1 MESNAIL
8 QTAVAWHRIFEDRPA
23 DAHLCCPKIDEEDVA
38 NYDEPDVPDEGGVSA
53 DEKKRRIKEY
63 ESRFQNVYD
72 LSILMG
78 LGREVAGE
86 WLDNWTQTVEAC
98 LTRCD
103 SCVRNWHRNREP
115 YLNGLHLAPEM
126 IDYMRKMLGE
136 FDKGRIDKGL
146 QRARAILEE
155 HGPMAT
161 AKLVEH
167 DMSAVLALFEALCSI
182 EYLCRPENRE
192 DFDYVFEK
200 TQQKRP
206 LRMQGGLIPTMT
218 YFLFDDFA
226 SPYRQK
232 FAESAWEKRPPE
244 SLTDQEWDWAICP
257 HLTTAILKVSLSRG
271 MPSADKICKFW
282 RGFSFI
288 LRSLSEKQ
296 IINSLRAMEV
306 SPSVYFLALEHLA
319 TDSDEAL
326 AMVLKGLR
334 ALMEKSPSAFWAAF
348 HQVTPSQLVEEIFKS
363 PAFRRFLNKSLMSD
377 MMVTEG
383 DNQVPAL
390 AAWMRAL
397 IRSLPSIQRSDVCES
412 LLRHLFDTFRRDP
425 NADRA
430 AQATCTLAG
439 LVTLSESLDGYL
451 HQEVP
456 FDTGTALIM
465 VNQLLNRVVQY
476 GDVIITAA
484 GLKPGDTFNV
494 GISQTAMAIIHSA
507 LALDAR
513 ATEIE
518 WKALIEEIPV
528 QDAVNRDSGALWESF
543 LEMLWYGQ
551 LGHVELAKAMLMA
564 TLRLRNIERFIP
576 KRKEQLKREQQ
587 KFNLRYQQQ
596 TAAIGK
602 MLGRLSDFKQD
613 DLNKFC
619 SERQSPTIHPI
630 VSSLIHGEDAIR
642 EAGFELLKATTGES
656 LPSDAVGKMLEDYFS
671 PFLDAI
677 SEAVNKVT
685 AGGGASSPWSH
696 MLPILKCSEFVL
708 NGLCDPSVG
717 QLRRKSLTTEE
728 HTSVKRWWECVW
740 QAVDHSFRM
749 MRTWHEK
756 VDKKIMEDFCRDVM
770 ELAKKLFAQDGVMAS
785 ALSQHSS
792 DDAAQTNG
800 DDTAKAMRSVLEPP
814 RKYSFS
820 LADMLQLRD
829 KYLIMGIIEVFKK
842 LVARLKQNNMDLPQK
857 TLAHLGNMLKRRK
870 LPGGRLD
877 YVQKTNL
884 TDEQRIELLKALGED
899 AAIDE
904 QFMGTKPGEKEAKEK
919 ERAMRQ
925 SKIDFSKGGLNLSG
939 LAKGHMADITP
950 NFEKRGSALLARLKE
965 EGDLKPKQLTKLD
978 HKAMLANQMSIKEA
992 RARDKAEKI
1001 KRDAE
1006 AIAKAKALRAPPKTV
1021 PGEGSGLQGIAG
1033 VRGKDH
1039 TPVVKDEIMVG
1050 SSSEEEEDSDDE
1062 RIRLKA
1068 KAGNKN
1074 LNEAECRRLLMLAEK
1089 RGPVK
1094 KVKLQRSA
1102 KDMRARLIPP
1112 MDVLHQAILEW
1123 DIFHEGNDPPNG
1135 YRYETVSNSYTNPH
1149 SYKQTFFPLLINEA
1163 WRSFV
1168 TAKDEATSKP
1178 LGIKVLSRM
1187 SVDTF
1192 MEVTASVPTQVSKD
1206 RGLSEGDIV
1215 LVSKGEDPLN
1225 QPTEL
1230 HCLSRIWKTTYKKD
1244 TVEVVF
1250 RLSSRGNHILQSLL
1264 PGSQFHVV
1272 KITNMTT
1279 IEREYAALESL
1290 QYYDLMDEVLKAQPS
1305 PMLTFGDEAVNGVM
1319 ENYQLNVGQARAILN
1334 AKENDGFTLVQ
1345 GPPGTGKTK
1354 TIVAMVGSLL
1364 TGLLKSSNG
1373 AVPLARPVIG
1383 PSHGQAPPAK
1393 KLLVC
1398 APSNAAVDELVLRL
1412 KAGVKTMHGTSHK
1425 INVLRLGRTDAIN
1438 AGVKDV
1444 TLDELVK
1451 ARMEAEIN
1459 NSGPSDR
1466 EKLHQEAGVL
1476 KEKIGELRPQLEAA
1490 RASDNRTFTMKLQRE
1505 FDELKRRQA
1514 HIGAKIDQNK
1524 SNGNTFA
1531 RETEIKRRQIQQDI
1545 LDKAQVLCATLSGS
1559 GHEMF
1564 KNLNVEFETVIIDEA
1579 AQCVEL
1585 SALIPLKYGC
1595 SKCILVGDP
1604 KQLPPTVLSQ
1614 SAARYGYDQSLF
1626 VRMQK
1631 NHSKDVHLLDMQYRM
1646 HPEISRFPSKEFYEG
1661 LLQDGADMG
1670 KLRMQPWHQSALLGP
1685 YRFFDVKGSQSRGP
1699 KNQSLVNEEELKVA
1713 MQLYRRFRSDYSGVD
1728 SKGKIGI
1735 ITPYKAQL
1743 FRLRQ
1748 RFAEKYGDGITEE
1761 IEFNTTDAFQ
1771 GRECEIII
1779 FSCVR
1784 ASPTGGI
1791 GFMTDIRRMNVGLT
1805 RAKSSLWILGD
1816 SRALVQGEFWG
1827 KLIEDAKQRDRY
1839 TSGNVMALL
1848 SQPGQK
1854 VPLASL
1860 TAPPSGPTQTLGA
1873 IRNTDVAM
1881 TDAPEI
1887 TLQKASVS
1895 NAPTQQQGPATTRPY
1910 VHEETTA
1917 PPTLPYRGT
1926 GIGGLNERGEVT
1938 SMLPRGGGAPMIQ
1951 STAGSAGKKRP
1962 RDNNDD
1968 GRSAPKKTHHPGS
1981 DRGPAR
1987 APTGYHKHNKH
1998 KQPKPPTDPSAMQV
2012 LGLAPPERP
2021 PAEQAQTPQPHNRPP
2036 SAPRLS
2042 AGPNAPKGSVMLPK
2056 RPNSDPFIRRKP
2068 GKR

>member
-1 MESNAIL
+1 MEPNALL
-8 QTAVAWHRIFEDRPA
+8 QAALAWHRVFEDRPP
-23 DAHLCCPKIDEEDVA
+23 DAHLCCPKIDEEDFA
-38 NYDEPDVPDEGGVSA
+38 NYDEPNVPDEGGLSVE
-53 DEKKRRIKEY
+53 EKQGRIEEY
-63 ESRFQNVYD
+63 ESRFQNTYD

-86 WLDNWTQTVEAC
+86 WLDNWTQAVDAC

-103 SCVRNWHRNREP
+103 SCVRNWHRTRQP
-115 YLNGLHLAPEM
+115 YLSGLHLAPEM
-126 IDYMRKMLGE
+126 IDYMRIKLGE
-136 FDKGRIDKGL
+136 FDQLRIDKGL
-146 QRARAILEE
+146 QNARSILEAK
-155 HGPMAT
+155 GPMTT

-167 DMSAVLALFEALCSI
+167 DMSAVIALFEALCST
-182 EYLCRPENRE
+182 EYLSGPGNKEV
-192 DFDYVFEK
+192 FTYVFEN

-218 YFLFDDFA
+218 HFLFDEP
-226 SPYRQK
+226 STPYKQK
-232 FAESAWEKRPPE
+232 FAECAWEKRPLG
-244 SLTDQEWDWAICP
+244 SITDQEWDWAICP
-257 HLTTAILKVSLSRG
+257 HLSGAILRVSLSRG
-271 MPSADKICKFW
+271 MPTPDKICRFW
-282 RGFSFI
+282 HGFSLI
-288 LRSLSEKQ
+288 LRSLNEKQ

-326 AMVLKGLR
+326 AVVLKGLR
-334 ALMEKSPSAFWAAF
+334 GLMEKSSSAFWAAF
-348 HQVTPSQLVEEIFKS
+348 DQVTPSQLVEEIFKS
-363 PAFRRFLNKSLMSD
+363 PAFRRFLNKSLAQE

-383 DNQVPAL
+383 DNQLPAL
-390 AAWMRAL
+390 ATWMGAF
-397 IRSLPSIQRSDVCES
+397 IRSLPTIQRSDVCES

-425 NADRA
+425 AADRA

-439 LVTLSESLDGYL
+439 LITLRESLDGYL
-451 HQEVP
+451 HQESP

-465 VNQLLNRVVQY
+465 VNQLLNRVIQY
-476 GDVIITAA
+476 SDVIITAA

-494 GISQTAMAIIHSA
+494 GISQAAMGIIHSA

-518 WKALIEEIPV
+518 WKALTTGIPV
-528 QDAVNRDSGALWESF
+528 QDAVNRDSGVLWESF

-551 LGHVELAKAMLMA
+551 LGHAELAKAMLMA
-564 TLRLRNIERFIP
+564 TLRLRSIERFMP
-576 KRKEQLKREQQ
+576 KRKEQLKPEQQ
-587 KFNLRYQQQ
+587 KFNSRYQQQ
-596 TAAIGK
+596 TTAIGR
-602 MLGRLSDFKQD
+602 MLGRLSDFKQE
-613 DLNKFC
+613 DLVKFC

-630 VSSLIHGEDAIR
+630 ISSLIHGEDAIR
-642 EAGFELLKATTGES
+642 EAGFELLKAITSEG
-656 LPSDAVGKMLEDYFS
+656 LPSEAVGKMLEDYFA
-671 PFLDAI
+671 PFLNAF
-677 SEAVNKVT
+677 SEAVHSVT
-685 AGGGASSPWSH
+685 AKNGISSPWSH

-708 NGLCDPSVG
+708 NGLCDPSSG
-717 QLRRKSLTTEE
+717 QLRRKTLTSEE
-728 HTSVKRWWECVW
+728 HAAVQRWWECVW
-740 QAVDHSFRM
+740 QVVDHSFVM
-749 MRTWHEK
+749 MRIWHER

-770 ELAKKLFAQDGVMAS
+770 ELGNKLFAQDGVMAS
-785 ALSQHSS
+785 ALSQHSG
-792 DDAAQTNG
+792 DDGGQTNG
-800 DDTAKAMRSVLEPP
+800 DATMKALKAVLEPP
-814 RKYSFS
+814 RRYSFS

-829 KYLIMGIIEVFKK
+829 KYLIAGIIEMIKK
-842 LVARLKQNNMDLPQK
+842 LLARLKQNDMVLPNK
-857 TLAHLGNMLKRRK
+857 AVVHLHNMLRRRK
-870 LPGGRLD
+870 LAGGRLD
-877 YVQKTNL
+877 YAQKTNL

-899 AAIDE
+899 ALIEE
-904 QFMGTKPGEKEAKEK
+904 QFMGPKPGEREAKEK
-919 ERAMRQ
+919 ERAMKQ
-925 SKIDFSKGGLNLSG
+925 SKIDFSRGVPSTSTKDRF
-939 LAKGHMADITP
+939 AEITP
-950 NFEKRGSALLARLKE
+950 NFEKRGSALLSKLKE
-965 EGDLKPKQLTKLD
+965 EGPKPKQPTKLD
-978 HKAMLANQMSIKEA
+978 QKAVLANQSSIKEA
-992 RARDKAEKI
+992 RAREKAEKAR
-1001 KRDAE
+1001 RDAE

-1039 TPVVKDEIMVG
+1039 APVVKDEIMVG
-1050 SSSEEEEDSDDE
+1050 SSSEEEDDSEDE
-1062 RIRLKA
+1062 RIALKA

-1074 LNEAECRRLLMLAEK
+1074 LTDTERRRLLMLAEK

-1135 YRYETVSNSYTNPH
+1135 YRCDRVSDDYTDPN

-1168 TAKDEATSKP
+1168 TSKDEATSKP
-1178 LGIKVLSRM
+1178 FGIKVLNRM
-1187 SVDTF
+1187 TVDKF
-1192 MEVTASVPTQVSKD
+1192 MEVTASVPAQISKD

-1215 LVSKGEDPLN
+1215 LVSRGEDPLN

-1244 TVEVVF
+1244 TVEVVY
-1250 RLSSRGNHILQSLL
+1250 RLNARGNQILPALL
-1264 PGSQFHVV
+1264 PGSEFNVV

-1305 PMLTFGDEAVNGVM
+1305 PMLTFGNEAVKGVM
-1319 ENYQLNVGQARAILN
+1319 ENYQLNPGQARAILN

-1354 TIVAMVGSLL
+1354 TIVAMVGCLL
-1364 TGLLKSSNG
+1364 TGVLKSSSG
-1373 AVPLARPVIG
+1373 AVPLARPG
-1383 PSHGQAPPAK
+1383 TTSTNQAPSK

-1412 KAGVKTMHGTSHK
+1412 KAGVKTMNGASHK
-1425 INVLRLGRTDAIN
+1425 VEVIRLGRTDAIN
-1438 AGVKDV
+1438 AAVKDV

-1451 ARMEAEIN
+1451 ARMDGAMN

-1466 EKLHQEAGVL
+1466 EKLHQEAGML
-1476 KEKIGELRPQLEAA
+1476 KEKITELRPQLEAA
-1490 RASDNRTFTMKLQRE
+1490 RASGDRTFIMKLQRE
-1505 FDELKRRQA
+1505 FDDLKHRQA
-1514 HIGAKIDQNK
+1514 HIGAKIDANK

-1531 RETEIKRRQIQQDI
+1531 REVEIKRRQIQQDI

-1631 NHSKDVHLLDMQYRM
+1631 NHAKDVHLLDMQYRM
-1646 HPEISRFPSKEFYEG
+1646 HPEISKFPSKEFYEG

-1670 KLRMQPWHQSALLGP
+1670 QLRMQPWHQSELLGP

-1699 KNQSLVNEEELKVA
+1699 RNQSLVNDEELKVA
-1713 MQLYRRFRSDYSGVD
+1713 MQLYHRFRTDYGNVEL
-1728 SKGKIGI
+1728 KGKIGI

-1748 RFAEKYGDGITEE
+1748 RFAEKYGDGIAEE

-1805 RAKSSLWILGD
+1805 RARSSLWILGD

-1827 KLIEDAKQRDRY
+1827 KLIEDAKERDRY

-1848 SQPGQK
+1848 DRPGRQ
-1854 VPLASL
+1854 VPLPLL
-1860 TAPPSGPTQTLGA
+1860 TTSSSKLSRPLSPMELK
-1873 IRNTDVAM
+1873 NDVVM
-1881 TDAPEI
+1881 TDAPE
-1887 TLQKASVS
+1887 
-1895 NAPTQQQGPATTRPY
+1895 PPQQWSATTRT
-1910 VHEETTA
+1910 HNQDAA
-1917 PPTLPYRGT
+1917 PAALTLPYHGS
-1926 GIGGLNERGEVT
+1926 GIGGLNGKGEIT
-1938 SMLPRGGGAPMIQ
+1938 SMLPRGGNAPVIQ
-1951 STAGSAGKKRP
+1951 STVGPAGKKRP
-1962 RDNNDD
+1962 RDDED
-1968 GRSAPKKTHHPGS
+1968 GRAGTKKPIQTHPGS
-1981 DRGPAR
+1981 DRGPVK
-1987 APTGYHKHNKH
+1987 APTGPGKH
-1998 KQPKPPTDPSAMQV
+1998 KQAKPPTDPSAMEV
-2012 LGLAPPERP
+2012 LGLIPPSRAPAQPSQPGQQPHIRP
-2021 PAEQAQTPQPHNRPP
+2021 PGGTRPNG
-2036 SAPRLS
+2036 A
-2042 AGPNAPKGSVMLPK
+2042 PNAPKGPVTMPK
-2056 RPNSDPFIRRKP
+2056 KPAADPFIRRKP

>member
-1 MESNAIL
+1 M
-8 QTAVAWHRIFEDRPA
+8 
-23 DAHLCCPKIDEEDVA
+23 
-38 NYDEPDVPDEGGVSA
+38 
-53 DEKKRRIKEY
+53 
-63 ESRFQNVYD
+63 QNKFD
-72 LSILMG
+72 
-78 LGREVAGE
+78 
-86 WLDNWTQTVEAC
+86 
-98 LTRCD
+98 
-103 SCVRNWHRNREP
+103 
-115 YLNGLHLAPEM
+115 
-126 IDYMRKMLGE
+126 E
-136 FDKGRIDKGL
+136 FDKQRIDKGL
-146 QRARAILEE
+146 KSARAILEE
-155 HGPMAT
+155 HGPMNT
-161 AKLVEH
+161 AKLVDH
-167 DMSAVLALFEALCSI
+167 DMSAVLALFEALCSMS
-182 EYLCRPENRE
+182 YLAHPENRE
-192 DFDYVFEK
+192 DFNYVFEQ
-200 TQQKRP
+200 TQRKRP

-218 YFLFDDFA
+218 FFLFDE
-226 SPYRQK
+226 SPCRQR
-232 FAESAWEKRPPE
+232 FAECAWEKRPLG
-244 SLTDQEWDWAICP
+244 SLTEQEWDWAVSP
-257 HLTTAILKVSLSRG
+257 HLTDAILKVSLSRG
-271 MPSADKICKFW
+271 MPTPDKICRFW
-282 RGFSFI
+282 RGFLLI
-288 LRSLSEKQ
+288 LRCLSEKQ
-296 IINSLRAMEV
+296 IINLLRAMEV

-334 ALMEKSPSAFWAAF
+334 ALMEKSSSAFWAAF
-348 HQVTPSQLVEEIFKS
+348 DQVTPSQLVEEIFKS

-383 DNQVPAL
+383 DSKVPAL
-390 AAWMRAL
+390 AAWMRTF
-397 IRSLPSIQRSDVCES
+397 IRSLPSTRRSDVCES
-412 LLRHLFDTFRRDP
+412 LLRHLFDTFRLDP
-425 NADRA
+425 ASDRA

-439 LVTLSESLDGYL
+439 LVTLSESLDGFL

-476 GDVIITAA
+476 SEVITTAA
-484 GLKPGDTFNV
+484 GLKPGDAFNV
-494 GISQTAMAIIHSA
+494 GLSQTAMAIIHSA

-518 WKALIEEIPV
+518 WKALIEDMPV
-528 QDAVNRDSGALWESF
+528 QDAVSRDSGALWESF

-564 TLRLRNIERFIP
+564 TLRLRNIEQFIP
-576 KRKEQLKREQQ
+576 KRKEQLKQGRD
-587 KFNLRYQQQ
+587 KFNQRYQQQ

-602 MLGRLSDFKQD
+602 MLGRLSDFKRE
-613 DLNKFC
+613 DLDKFC

-642 EAGFELLKATTGES
+642 EAGFELVKAITGES

-671 PFLDAI
+671 PFLDAF

-685 AGGGASSPWSH
+685 ASKDSSSPWSH
-696 MLPILKCSEFVL
+696 MIPILKCSEFVL

-717 QLRRKSLTTEE
+717 QLRRKVLTTEE
-728 HTSVKRWWECVW
+728 HTAVKRWWECVW

-749 MRTWHEK
+749 MRVWHIK

-770 ELAKKLFAQDGVMAS
+770 ELANKLLAQDGVMAS
-785 ALSQHSS
+785 ALSQHST
-792 DDAAQTNG
+792 DDPAQASG
-800 DDTAKAMRSVLEPP
+800 DATTRAMRGVLEPP
-814 RKYSFS
+814 RKHSFS

-829 KYLIMGIIEVFKK
+829 KYLIMGIIEVIQK
-842 LVARLKQNNMDLPQK
+842 LLARLKQNDMDLPPK
-857 TLAHLGNMLKRRK
+857 TIAHLGNMLKKKK
-870 LPGGRLD
+870 LPDGRLD

-884 TDEQRIELLKALGED
+884 TNEQRIELLKSLGED
-899 AAIDE
+899 AVIEE
-904 QFMGTKPGEKEAKEK
+904 QFVGTRPGEREARER
-919 ERAMRQ
+919 ERAMKQ
-925 SKIDFSKGGLNLSG
+925 SKLDFSKAGLNLSG
-939 LAKGHMADITP
+939 AIKDHIAEITP
-950 NFEKRGSALLARLKE
+950 NFEKRKSSLLDTLRE
-965 EGDLKPKQLTKLD
+965 EGVKPKKPPKLD
-978 HKAMLANQMSIKEA
+978 QKDIQATQASLKEA
-992 RARDKAEKI
+992 RAREKAEKA

-1006 AIAKAKALRAPPKTV
+1006 AIAKARALRAPPKTV

-1039 TPVVKDEIMVG
+1039 APTLKDEIMVG
-1050 SSSEEEEDSDDE
+1050 SSSEEEDESEEDDDE
-1062 RIRLKA
+1062 LIALKA
-1068 KAGNKN
+1068 KAKDKT
-1074 LNEAECRRLLMLAEK
+1074 LSDADRRRMMLLAEK

-1112 MDVLHQAILEW
+1112 MDILHQAILEW

-1135 YRYETVSNSYTNPH
+1135 YRCENVSNTYTDPQ

-1178 LGIKVLSRM
+1178 FGIKVLNRM
-1187 SVDTF
+1187 TVDKF
-1192 MEVTASVPTQVSKD
+1192 MEVTASVPAQVSKD

-1215 LVSKGEDPLN
+1215 IVSKGEDPLN
-1225 QPTEL
+1225 QPAEL

-1244 TVEVVF
+1244 IVEVVY
-1250 RLSSRGNHILQSLL
+1250 RLNAKGNQILPALL
-1264 PGSQFHVV
+1264 PGAEFQVV

-1290 QYYDLMDEVLKAQPS
+1290 QYYDLMDEILKAEPS

-1319 ENYQLNVGQARAILN
+1319 ENYQLNPGQARAILN
-1334 AKENDGFTLVQ
+1334 AKENDGFTLIQ

-1354 TIVAMVGSLL
+1354 TIVAMVGCLL
-1364 TGLLKSSNG
+1364 TGVLKSSNG
-1373 AVPLARPVIG
+1373 AVPIARPGLAPANG
-1383 PSHGQAPPAK
+1383 PTTSK

-1412 KAGVKTMHGTSHK
+1412 KAGVKTMNGAFHN
-1425 INVLRLGRTDAIN
+1425 INVLRLGRSDAIN
-1438 AGVKDV
+1438 AAVKDV

-1451 ARMEAEIN
+1451 ARLDAEIN
-1459 NSGPSDR
+1459 NGGPSDR
-1466 EKLHQEAGVL
+1466 DKLHQEAGEIKKTL
-1476 KEKIGELRPQLEAA
+1476 AELRPQLEAA
-1490 RASDNRTFTMKLQRE
+1490 REGTDRALTTKLQRE

-1514 HIGAKIDQNK
+1514 HIGAKIDADK
-1524 SNGNTFA
+1524 SSGNTLA
-1531 RETEIKRRQIQQDI
+1531 REMEIKRRQIQQEI
-1545 LDKAQVLCATLSGS
+1545 LDKSQVLCATLSGS

-1631 NHSKDVHLLDMQYRM
+1631 NHAKDVHLLDMQYRM
-1646 HPEISRFPSKEFYEG
+1646 HPEISMFPSKEFYEG
-1661 LLQDGADMG
+1661 LLQDGADMAR
-1670 KLRMQPWHQSALLGP
+1670 LRLQPWHQSVLLGP

-1713 MQLYRRFRSDYSGVD
+1713 LQLYRRFRMDYSEID
-1728 SKGKIGI
+1728 LRGKIGI

-1748 RFAEKYGDGITEE
+1748 RFTELYGEGIKEE

-1816 SRALVQGEFWG
+1816 SRALVQGEFWA

-1839 TSGNVMALL
+1839 TNGNILQLL

-1854 VPLASL
+1854 LTPSAFASL
-1860 TAPPSGPTQTLGA
+1860 GATAST
-1873 IRNTDVAM
+1873 IRRDVAQADTDVDM
-1881 TDAPEI
+1881 PDAPDLE
-1887 TLQKASVS
+1887 QQ
-1895 NAPTQQQGPATTRPY
+1895 APQSHQAPSTGRL
-1910 VHEETTA
+1910 HEEQDTSV
-1917 PPTLPYRGT
+1917 PPPRPYRGA
-1926 GIGGLNERGEVT
+1926 GIGGLNERGEVVST
-1938 SMLPRGGGAPMIQ
+1938 MPRGAGPPIIQ
-1951 STAGSAGKKRP
+1951 STAGPAGKKRS
-1962 RDNNDD
+1962 RDGGDD
-1968 GRSAPKKTHHPGS
+1968 GRMNAKKVGRARSSAQDDPG
-1981 DRGPAR
+1981 
-1987 APTGYHKHNKH
+1987 
-1998 KQPKPPTDPSAMQV
+1998 
-2012 LGLAPPERP
+2012 LI
-2021 PAEQAQTPQPHNRPP
+2021 TP
-2036 SAPRLS
+2036 
-2042 AGPNAPKGSVMLPK
+2042 V
-2056 RPNSDPFIRRKP
+2056 
-2068 GKR
+2068 

>member
-1 MESNAIL
+1 METNAL
-8 QTAVAWHRIFEDRPA
+8 YQTAITWHRAFEERPP
-23 DAHLCCPKIDEEDVA
+23 DAHLCCPKIDDDDTA
-38 NYDEPDVPDEGGVSA
+38 NYDEPDVPDEGGISA
-53 DEKKRRIKEY
+53 DEKGRRIKEY
-63 ESRFQNVYD
+63 EDRFQTVYN

-86 WLDNWTQTVEAC
+86 WLDNWAQAVESC

-103 SCVRNWHRNREP
+103 SCVRNWQRNREP
-115 YLNGLHLAPEM
+115 YLNGLHLAPEQ
-126 IDYMRKMLGE
+126 IDYMRKRLEE
-136 FDKGRIDKGL
+136 FDKQRIDEGL
-146 QRARAILEE
+146 RRARKILEE
-155 HGPMAT
+155 HGPMTT
-161 AKLVEH
+161 AKLVDY
-167 DMSAVLALFEALCSI
+167 DMTAVLALFEALCSI
-182 EYLCRPENRE
+182 QYLSQSENRE
-192 DFDYVFEK
+192 DFDYVFEH
-200 TQQKRP
+200 TQPKKP
-206 LRMQGGLIPTMT
+206 LRLQGGIIPAMT
-218 YFLFDDFA
+218 FFLFDEPPL
-226 SPYRQK
+226 PYRRK
-232 FAESAWEKRPPE
+232 FAETAWEKRPPG
-244 SLTDQEWDWAICP
+244 SLTDQEWDWAVYP
-257 HLTTAILKVSLSRG
+257 LLTNAILRVSLARG
-271 MPSADKICKFW
+271 MPSADRICGFW
-282 RGFSFI
+282 RGFSFV

-319 TDSDEAL
+319 TDSDETL
-326 AMVLKGLR
+326 LVVLTGLR
-334 ALMEKSPSAFWAAF
+334 KLMEKSASAFWAAF
-348 HQVTPSQLVEEIFKS
+348 DQVTPSQLVEEIFKS
-363 PAFRRFLNKSLMSD
+363 PAFRRFLSKSLTPE

-383 DNQVPAL
+383 DLQVPGL
-390 AAWMRAL
+390 AAWTRAF

-412 LLRHLFDTFRRDP
+412 LLRHLFDNFRLDP
-425 NADRA
+425 TADRA
-430 AQATCTLAG
+430 AQATCTLTG
-439 LVTLSESLDGYL
+439 LVTLSESLDGFL
-451 HQEVP
+451 HQEPP
-456 FDTGTALIM
+456 FNTGTALIM

-476 GDVIITAA
+476 SDVIVTAA

-518 WKALIEEIPV
+518 WKALMEGLPV
-528 QDAVNRDSGALWESF
+528 QDAVNRNSGTLWESF
-543 LEMLWYGQ
+543 LDMLWYKQ

-564 TLRLRNIERFIP
+564 TLHLRTIEQIIP

-587 KFNLRYQQQ
+587 KFNERYQQQ
-596 TAAIGK
+596 TAAIGRIF
-602 MLGRLSDFKQD
+602 GRLSDFERKD
-613 DLNKFC
+613 FGEFC
-619 SERQSPTIHPI
+619 SGPTIHPI

-642 EAGFELLKATTGES
+642 DAGFELLKAITDES
-656 LPSDAVGKMLEDYFS
+656 SPTEAVTKMLEDYFT
-671 PFLDAI
+671 PFMDAF
-677 SEAVNKVT
+677 SEAVSKVT
-685 AGGGASSPWSH
+685 AKQDASSPWSH
-696 MLPILKCSEFVL
+696 MLPLLKCSEFVL
-708 NGLCDPSVG
+708 NALCDPSVG

-728 HTSVKRWWECVW
+728 HNAVKRWWETVW
-740 QAVDHSFRM
+740 QAIDHSFKM
-749 MRTWHEK
+749 MRTWHER

-770 ELAKKLFAQDGVMAS
+770 ELANKLFAQDGVMAS

-792 DDAAQTNG
+792 ADTIGTNG
-800 DDTAKAMRSVLEPP
+800 VAMTNAMRIVLEPP
-814 RKYSFS
+814 KRYSNS

-829 KYLIMGIIEVFKK
+829 RYLIMGIIEVIKK
-842 LVARLKQNNMDLPQK
+842 LLARLKQNDMELPPR
-857 TLAHLGNMLKRRK
+857 TLAHLSNMLKRRK
-870 LPGGRLD
+870 LADGRFD
-877 YVQKTNL
+877 YVQRTNL
-884 TDEQRIELLKALGED
+884 TNEQRIELLKALGED
-899 AAIDE
+899 AVIEE
-904 QFMGTKPGEKEAKEK
+904 QFMGAKPGEKEAREREK
-919 ERAMRQ
+919 AMRQ
-925 SKIDFSKGGLNLSG
+925 SKLDFSKSGLNLSCATKDH
-939 LAKGHMADITP
+939 LAEITP
-950 NFEKRGSALLARLKE
+950 AFEKRKSALLETLKE
-965 EGDLKPKQLTKLD
+965 EGPKVKPQPKLD
-978 HKAMLANQMSIKEA
+978 QKAILANQTSIKEA
-992 RARDKAEKI
+992 RAREKAEKA

-1006 AIAKAKALRAPPKTV
+1006 AIAKARALRAPQKTV
-1021 PGEGSGLQGIAG
+1021 AGEGSGLQGITG

-1039 TPVVKDEIMVG
+1039 APVVKDEIMVG
-1050 SSSEEEEDSDDE
+1050 SSSEEEDDSEDDE
-1062 RIRLKA
+1062 RITLKA
-1068 KAGNKN
+1068 KAGNKT
-1074 LNEAECRRLLMLAEK
+1074 LDEAERRRLLMLAEK

-1135 YRYETVSNSYTNPH
+1135 FRCEVVSNTYTDPH

-1168 TAKDEATSKP
+1168 TAKDETTSKP
-1178 LGIKVLSRM
+1178 FGIKVLNRM
-1187 SVDTF
+1187 TVDKF
-1192 MEVTASVPTQVSKD
+1192 LEVTASVPAQVSKD

-1215 LVSKGEDPLN
+1215 IVSKGDDPLN

-1244 TVEVVF
+1244 TVEIVY
-1250 RLSSRGNHILQSLL
+1250 RLNAKGNQILPALL
-1264 PGSQFHVV
+1264 PSSEFQVV

-1305 PMLTFGDEAVNGVM
+1305 PMLTFGDEAIKGVM
-1319 ENYQLNVGQARAILN
+1319 ENYQLNPGQARAILN
-1334 AKENDGFTLVQ
+1334 AKENDGFTLIQ

-1354 TIVAMVGSLL
+1354 TIVAMVGCLL
-1364 TGLLKSSNG
+1364 TGVLKSSNN
-1373 AVPLARPVIG
+1373 AVPIGRPGGITPNG
-1383 PSHGQAPPAK
+1383 ATTSK
-1393 KLLVC
+1393 KLLIC

-1425 INVLRLGRTDAIN
+1425 IEVLRLGRSDAIN
-1438 AGVKDV
+1438 AAVKDV

-1451 ARMEAEIN
+1451 ARMDVEIN
-1459 NSGPSDR
+1459 NISGPSDR
-1466 EKLHQEAGVL
+1466 EKLHQEAGEL
-1476 KEKIGELRPQLEAA
+1476 KNKVAELRPQLEAA
-1490 RASDNRTFTMKLQRE
+1490 RASENRALAMKLQRE

-1514 HIGAKIDQNK
+1514 HIGAKIDAQK

-1531 RETEIKRRQIQQDI
+1531 REVEIKRRQIQQDI

-1631 NHSKDVHLLDMQYRM
+1631 NHGKDVHLLDMQYRM

-1661 LLQDGADMG
+1661 LLQDGADMA
-1670 KLRMQPWHQSALLGP
+1670 KLRLQPWHQSVLLGP
-1685 YRFFDVKGSQSRGP
+1685 YRFFDVKGSQERGP
-1699 KNQSLVNEEELKVA
+1699 KNQSLVNEEEIRVA
-1713 MQLYRRFRSDYSGVD
+1713 MQLYRRFRMDYSNVD
-1728 SKGKIGI
+1728 LKAKIGI

-1743 FRLRQ
+1743 IRLRQ
-1748 RFAEKYGDGITEE
+1748 RFTEKYGEEITEE

-1784 ASPTGGI
+1784 ASSTGGI

-1816 SRALVQGEFWG
+1816 SRALVQGEFWA

-1839 TSGNVMALL
+1839 TSGNVLGLL
-1848 SQPGQK
+1848 SQPGPK
-1854 VPLASL
+1854 VSLASL
-1860 TAPPSGPTQTLGA
+1860 AAASFYPTQPQ
-1873 IRNTDVAM
+1873 RENDDVVM

-1887 TLQKASVS
+1887 PKKGAS
-1895 NAPTQQQGPATTRPY
+1895 ATKPATP
-1910 VHEETTA
+1910 VHQGSSSIRSVPDEQPTP

-1926 GIGGLNERGEVT
+1926 GIGGLNEKGEVT
-1938 SMLPRGGGAPMIQ
+1938 SMMPRGSGPPMIQ

-1968 GRSAPKKTHHPGS
+1968 GRSSAKKTHHSS
-1981 DRGPAR
+1981 DRTTAKPPA
-1987 APTGYHKHNKH
+1987 AANV
-1998 KQPKPPTDPSAMQV
+1998 KQPSPSIDPSAMEV
-2012 LGLAPPERP
+2012 LGLAPPTRAPSQQSQPPQPPARP
-2021 PAEQAQTPQPHNRPP
+2021 PQGSRP
-2036 SAPRLS
+2036 SM
-2042 AGPNAPKGSVMLPK
+2042 GPNAPKGTVTLHK
-2056 RPNSDPFIRRKP
+2056 RAAADPFIKRKP
-2068 GKR
+2068 PKR